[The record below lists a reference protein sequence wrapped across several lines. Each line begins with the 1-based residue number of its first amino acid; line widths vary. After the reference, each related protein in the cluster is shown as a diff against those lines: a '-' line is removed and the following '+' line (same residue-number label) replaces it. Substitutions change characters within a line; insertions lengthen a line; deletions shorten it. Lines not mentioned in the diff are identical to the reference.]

1 MGKWKNYLN
10 AEQINPVIV
19 SQLSIVDNTTLAP
32 PVARDNLNQNTN
44 APPTYNELRGPSS
57 LHPLSIP
64 SLTNW
69 HDTGHRGTLLFKYL
83 DSTSVF
89 CLCLKQANYAGGLG

>member
-32 PVARDNLNQNTN
+32 PVARDDLNQKQTLH
-44 APPTYNELRGPSS
+44 PPTMNSGDPHLSTLCPSLPWLTGMTQGTGGHSS
-57 LHPLSIP
+57 LNI
-64 SLTNW
+64 
-69 HDTGHRGTLLFKYL
+69 
-83 DSTSVF
+83 
-89 CLCLKQANYAGGLG
+89 